1 MFKKKIAVLA
11 PNITSDPY
19 WWEAAPRP
27 TLPDIEMPERVD
39 VVVVGSGYTGL
50 SAALTL
56 ARAGRSVL
64 VLDAEDVGFGAS
76 SRSGGLT
83 GDIMKP
89 GFHKLCKQFGESHA
103 VAMWRESRTALDF
116 TYSLIESQG
125 IECELQKVGRFTGAW
140 TPGHYEDLAR
150 DVEAIRKVIDFD
162 AEMVPKAEQH
172 AYIGSD
178 LYHGGRLLHHCA
190 GVHPALFHQGLLER
204 AMALGV
210 CVKARTPAIGI
221 ESKGDDFAVNTLH
234 DTVVADTVLIATNG
248 YTGRVTRKLRRF
260 VVPINS
266 HMIATEP
273 LAPDVMD
280 RLMPERR
287 TFSDTKKV
295 AHYFRSSPDGTRIL
309 FGGRA
314 GEPETHL
321 SDSTEVLFRAMI
333 RVFPE
338 LDGVTITHNWCGAVA
353 RSFTIAPQ
361 IGVQDGLHY
370 AMCYS
375 GSGTA
380 MGPYIGHK
388 VALKILGD
396 KEGATA
402 FDGMRS
408 PVPFYAPF
416 KSWGVAIAI
425 RAYHLADRWGL
436 LSAMPG

>member
-89 GFHKLCKQFGESHA
+89 GFLKLCKQFGESHA
-103 VAMWRESRTALDF
+103 IALWRESRAALDF
-116 TYSLIESQG
+116 TYTQIESEG

-178 LYHGGRLLHHCA
+178 LYHGGRLVRHHA
-190 GVHPALFHQGLLER
+190 GIHPALFHQGLLEL
-204 AMALGV
+204 ALALGV
-210 CVKARTPAIGI
+210 SVKAHTPATGI
-221 ESKGDDFAVNTLH
+221 QRNGNDFAVKTPSGK
-234 DTVVADTVLIATNG
+234 VIAGSVLIATNG
-248 YTGRVTRKLRRF
+248 YTDRAARKLKRF

-273 LAPDVMD
+273 LAPDIMD
-280 RLMPERR
+280 RLMPGRLIL
-287 TFSDTKKV
+287 SNTKKV
-295 AHYFRSSPDGTRIL
+295 ANYFRSSPDGHRIL

-314 GEPETHL
+314 GEPEIKL
-321 SDSTEVLFRAMI
+321 SDSTEILYRAMLG
-333 RVFPE
+333 VFPE
-338 LDGVTITHNWCGAVA
+338 LEGVTITHNWCGAVA
-353 RSFTIAPQ
+353 YSFSMVPQ
-361 IGVQDGLHY
+361 VGVQDGLHY
-370 AMCYS
+370 ALCYR
-375 GSGTA
+375 GSGMA
-380 MGPYIGHK
+380 MGPYLGHK

-396 KEGATA
+396 KEGDTA
-402 FDGMRS
+402 FDGIRS
-408 PVPFYAPF
+408 RVPFYYPF
-416 KSWGVAIAI
+416 KGWGVAIAI
-425 RAYHLADRWGL
+425 RAYHLADRWGIL
-436 LSAMPG
+436 PAMPG

>member
-1 MFKKKIAVLA
+1 MFKKRIAVLA
-11 PNITSDPY
+11 PDITSNPY
-19 WWEAAPRP
+19 WWEDAPRP
-27 TLPDIEMPERVD
+27 TLPDVEMPRRAD
-39 VVVVGSGYTGL
+39 ILVVGSGYTGL

-56 ARAGRSVL
+56 AKAGRSVL
-64 VLDAEDVGFGAS
+64 VLEAEDVGFGAS
-76 SRSGGLT
+76 TRTGGLM
-83 GDIMKP
+83 GDMMKP
-89 GFHKLCKQFGESHA
+89 GFFKLCKHYGESRA
-103 VAMWRESRTALDF
+103 SILWREARASLDF
-116 TYSLIESQG
+116 TLNLIESEG

-140 TPGHYEDLAR
+140 RPGHYEDLAQE
-150 DVEAIRKVIDFD
+150 VEAIRKVIDID

-172 AYIGSD
+172 AHIGSD
-178 LYHGGRLLHHCA
+178 LYHGGRLLQHHA

-210 CVKARTPAIGI
+210 SVKAHTPAIEI
-221 ESKGDDFAVNTLH
+221 ERNSDDFAVKTFH
-234 DTVVADTVLIATNG
+234 GTVAAGTVLIATNG
-248 YTGRVTRKLRRF
+248 YTGHATRKLRRF

-287 TFSDTKKV
+287 IFSDTKKV

-314 GEPETHL
+314 GEPEANL
-321 SDSTEVLFRAMI
+321 SDSTEVLYRAMI

-338 LDGVTITHNWCGAVA
+338 IEGVTITHNWCGAVA
-353 RSFTIAPQ
+353 YSFTIVPQ
-361 IGVQDGLHY
+361 IGVQDGLYY

-375 GSGTA
+375 GSGVA

-396 KEGATA
+396 KEGATP

-408 PVPFYAPF
+408 PVPFYYPF
-416 KSWGVAIAI
+416 KSLGVAIAI
-425 RAYHLADRWGL
+425 RTYHLADRWGL

>member
-1 MFKKKIAVLA
+1 MFKKRIAVLA
-11 PNITSDPY
+11 PDITPHPY
-19 WWEAAPRP
+19 WSEAAPRP
-27 TLPDIEMPERVD
+27 ILPDIEMPGRAD
-39 VVVVGSGYTGL
+39 VLVVGSGYTGL

-56 ARAGRSVL
+56 AKAGRSVL
-64 VLDAEDVGFGAS
+64 VLEAEDVGFGAS
-76 SRSGGLT
+76 TRNGGLV
-83 GDIMKP
+83 GDMMKP
-89 GFHKLCKQFGESHA
+89 GFFKLSKYYGESLA
-103 VAMWRESRTALDF
+103 GNLWREARASLDF
-116 TYSLIESQG
+116 TLNLIESEG

-140 TPGHYEDLAR
+140 RPRHYEDLAQE
-150 DVEAIRKVIDFD
+150 VEAIRKIIDIE

-178 LYHGGRLLHHCA
+178 LYHGGRLLRHHA
-190 GVHPALFHQGLLER
+190 GVHPSLFHQGLLER

-210 CVKARTPAIGI
+210 SVKAHTPVTGI
-221 ESKGDDFAVNTLH
+221 QRNSDDFAVKTLRG
-234 DTVVADTVLIATNG
+234 TVAAGTVLIATNG
-248 YTGRVTRKLRRF
+248 YTGRATRKLQRV

-273 LAPDVMD
+273 LTPDVMN
-280 RLMPERR
+280 RLIPGRR
-287 TFSDTKKV
+287 ILSDTKKI

-314 GEPETHL
+314 GEPETNL
-321 SDSTEVLFRAMI
+321 SDSTEVLYRAMI

-338 LDGVTITHNWCGAVA
+338 LEGVTITHNWCGAVA
-353 RSFTIAPQ
+353 YSFTVVPQ
-361 IGVQDGLHY
+361 IGIQDGKHY

-375 GSGTA
+375 GSGVA

-388 VALKILGD
+388 AALKILGD
-396 KEGATA
+396 KEGATP

-408 PVPFYAPF
+408 PVPLYYPF